1 MYTSRFIKL
10 HQNTKPLILN
20 CNNILSIFENDNNES
35 YIIMKD
41 ISNIIVDESVEKIYE
56 KLPKL

>member
-10 HQNTKPLILN
+10 HRDTKPLILN
-20 CNNILSIFENDNNES
+20 CNNILSVFENDNNES

-41 ISNIIVDESVEKIYE
+41 MSNVIVDENVEIIYE